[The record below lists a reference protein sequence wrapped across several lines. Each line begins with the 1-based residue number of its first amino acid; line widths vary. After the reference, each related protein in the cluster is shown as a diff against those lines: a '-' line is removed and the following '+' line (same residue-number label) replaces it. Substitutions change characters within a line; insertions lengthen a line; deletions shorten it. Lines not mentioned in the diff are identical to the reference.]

1 MKSKKL
7 KVIVLFETP
16 PFKAQ
21 NDRYAKRGGHNPL
34 APRYA
39 YIYISKILSAFNQ
52 IDTFLAF

>member
-21 NDRYAKRGGHNPL
+21 NDRYAKRGRHSPL
-34 APRYA
+34 APQLRL
-39 YIYISKILSAFNQ
+39 YIYKQN
-52 IDTFLAF
+52 T